1 MIAISAS
8 SAADRAAAARLRAAQ
23 IRDFRAST
31 VARRQL
37 PKVVGV
43 RTVVHQGRVVT
54 QHLLD
59 LGQEFGRGS
68 CCWVP
73 PLPVAVNE

>member
-1 MIAISAS
+1 MIAIAAS
-8 SAADRAAAARLRAAQ
+8 SAADRSAQ

-43 RTVVHQGRVVT
+43 RTVVHQGRVIT

-73 PLPVAVNE
+73 QLPVAVNE

>member
-1 MIAISAS
+1 MNAQSAITRAS
-8 SAADRAAAARLRAAQ
+8 R
-23 IRDFRAST
+23 IRDFRNDT

-43 RTVVHQGRVVT
+43 RTVVHQGRVIT
-54 QHLLD
+54 PHLLD

-68 CCWVP
+68 CCGGP
-73 PLPVAVNE
+73 PRPGAVNE

>member
-8 SAADRAAAARLRAAQ
+8 SAADRAAQ
-23 IRDFRAST
+23 IRDFRNDT

>member
-1 MIAISAS
+1 MIT
-8 SAADRAAAARLRAAQ
+8 SAADRSAR
-23 IRDFRAST
+23 IREFR
-31 VARRQL
+31 VATMSRRQL

-43 RTVVHQGRVVT
+43 RTVIYQGRVVT

-59 LGQEFGRGS
+59 LGQEFGHGF

-73 PLPVAVNE
+73 PVPNNRE